1 MEEKKLI
8 KKQLLKNMIYYA
20 QFVAYYWKRRI
31 NMKSNEKKYKYLFDY
46 ENSKISVLEDEE
58 NSKYNI
64 VAITNGLLD
73 LDKAIEFTKKYFDA
87 VLVLSLER
95 KGISVTSD
103 EYKKKYFSD
112 SVARIDT
119 KRQKVIVNTYNASE
133 IRKNYFD
140 EYYMYE
146 ENLRKNNKY
155 KQYNRK

>member
-1 MEEKKLI
+1 
-8 KKQLLKNMIYYA
+8 
-20 QFVAYYWKRRI
+20 
-31 NMKSNEKKYKYLFDY
+31 MKSNEKKYKYLFDY

>member
-1 MEEKKLI
+1 
-8 KKQLLKNMIYYA
+8 
-20 QFVAYYWKRRI
+20 
-31 NMKSNEKKYKYLFDY
+31 MKSNEKKYKYLFDY
-46 ENSKISVLEDEE
+46 ENSKISVLEDEK

-64 VAITNGLLD
+64 VAMTDGILD
-73 LDKAIEFTKKYFDA
+73 LDKAIEFTKKYLDA
-87 VLVLSLER
+87 VLILSLER
-95 KGISVTSD
+95 KGINPTSD

-155 KQYNRK
+155 MKYNRK